1 MLFAIFG
8 KGASNT
14 RNMLAKWNA
23 KAYGEQNAKD
33 LWGQIQEQVNK
44 GWYVPSRA
52 ELSAFGGNLGINKS
66 NYESKGLS
74 DWYCSSSQS
83 NIYSTYCVY
92 YGGAAMSSKPVNTLN
107 SVRLGTTF

>member
-1 MLFAIFG
+1 MLFAILG

-52 ELSAFGGNLGINKS
+52 EWAAFGGNLSINTS
-66 NYESKGLS
+66 NYTSRGLS
-74 DWYCSSSQS
+74 HCYWLSPQYNTGRVWGANLTTGALGDGD
-83 NIYSTYCVY
+83 V
-92 YGGAAMSSKPVNTLN
+92 YGGN